1 MSGLKWTVLLTILT
15 LTIFSVNSSKAN
27 TTCVTNSLG
36 DRTCTTVTGNILS
49 NSTFGT
55 GNTTTT
61 TDWSTTGS
69 DGIHTHGNFG
79 NFPYG
84 TGMDTSGGVLAF
96 EGHDEDNVFQDSA
109 LVGDGHLTQSQ
120 INEGF
125 VSTMSA
131 DVWFWNNI
139 ENTFTMKQTITAAD
153 GTVTTQTRVINDNDP
168 NRVFNSGQ
176 FTNYT
181 DSYTQ
186 NPNSQTDFTIRA
198 EVFNLGDGSN
208 NDNQHRGPDVDNVQ
222 LSITTLGQTTS
233 CQQLGTCTSAGTDLN
248 NALDLKDDTTGI
260 DLFEQIDQDVE
271 TAIEDFQ
278 QAEFNNE
285 VNLPTTMDFGI
296 VDMTAIEELEVIVP
310 NEFGGFDE
318 IPLEV
323 FVVESFDN
331 FIDTNDLRDTF
342 EQELVVQDIS
352 EQEFFNE
359 LSSQMAEELT
369 MEMNFDRPLP
379 PMEMPMDD
387 LPPIE
392 MPMETDMMT
401 EMPELIE
408 IPEDEMFGSTGAEI
422 DFGSP
427 NMMTEMPEP
436 EMIEEDFDMVEPP
449 MEMETM
455 TEETMVTSLPPG
467 MREPEMEEPET
478 IREEIPNVR
487 NEPMTEENTVEEE
500 PAMAE
505 PSMADEPQ
513 PEEPNANNTTSNNE
527 PTDTETIEENETG
540 RPNTME
546 TETQSEETPNETRMA
561 ENTEAEGEETKT
573 NNEERVDARETDTTE
588 TADVKVRTTENV
600 QVSSIGIKVAK
611 IIAKLELTLKRV
623 DDKVKAIQYVT
634 LKGIQ
639 SEAPNLNLYA
649 KKQFY
654 QPTSLQ
660 DGNPDF
666 FNQLNI
672 EQQQIYGNV
681 TLAQYSD
688 KDPLIVQKRE
698 LNRINSEKQ
707 RLLIEIQQLKE
718 NL

>member
-1 MSGLKWTVLLTILT
+1 MFGIRLTVLLTILT
-15 LTIFSVNSSKAN
+15 LTILVTNPSKAN

-69 DGIHTHGNFG
+69 DGVHTHGNFG

-96 EGHDEDNVFQDSA
+96 EGHTDDNVFQDSA

-125 VSTMSA
+125 TSTLSA
-131 DVWFWNNI
+131 DVWFWNSI
-139 ENTFTMKQTITAAD
+139 ENTLTMKQTITAAD
-153 GTVTTQTRVINDNDP
+153 GTVTTQTRTINDHDP
-168 NRVFNSGQ
+168 NRNFNGGT

-198 EVFNLGDGSN
+198 ELYNQGDGSN
-208 NDNQHRGPDVDNVQ
+208 NDNYHRGPDVDNVQ
-222 LSITTLGQTTS
+222 LSITTLGITTS

-248 NALDLKDDTTGI
+248 EALDLKDDTTGI
-260 DLFEQIDQDVE
+260 DLFEQIDQNVE
-271 TAIEDFQ
+271 QAIEDFQ
-278 QAEFNNE
+278 EAEFSNE
-285 VNLPTTMDFGI
+285 VNLPTNMDFAI
-296 VDMTAIEELEVIVP
+296 VDITEIEELEVMVP
-310 NEFGGFDE
+310 NDIGGFDE

-342 EQELVVQDIS
+342 EQELIVENIT
-352 EQEFFNE
+352 EQEFFDE

-369 MEMNFDRPLP
+369 MEMNFDRPVMTELP
-379 PMEMPMDD
+379 PMDMPMDE
-387 LPPIE
+387 LPEIIEIPVDE
-392 MPMETDMMT
+392 MPDMEMT
-401 EMPELIE
+401 EMR
-408 IPEDEMFGSTGAEI
+408 
-422 DFGSP
+422 
-427 NMMTEMPEP
+427 EP
-436 EMIEEDFDMVEPP
+436 EIEEFENYDEAVVE
-449 MEMETM
+449 MDTM
-455 TEETMVTSLPPG
+455 TEENVNVTSLPPG
-467 MREPEMEEPET
+467 MREPEMEEPEV
-478 IREEIPNVR
+478 IREETPNVR
-487 NEPMTEENTVEEE
+487 TERMTEEPVEEE
-500 PAMAE
+500 PSTMERPTMDNE
-505 PSMADEPQ
+505 PK

-527 PTDTETIEENETG
+527 PNDTEIIEENETG
-540 RPNTME
+540 RTDTME
-546 TETQSEETPNETRMA
+546 TDTPTEETPTETRMA
-561 ENTEAEGEETKT
+561 ENTETEGEETET
-573 NNEERVDARETDTTE
+573 NNEERVDARETTNTEDTTAE
-588 TADVKVRTTENV
+588 VRVTKD
-600 QVSSIGIKVAK
+600 VSSEVSSVGIKVAK
-611 IIAKLELTLKRV
+611 IIAKLEVQLKRV

-654 QPTSLQ
+654 QPTQLN

-681 TLAQYSD
+681 TLAQYSNA
-688 KDPLIVQKRE
+688 DPLIVHKKE
-698 LNRINSEKQ
+698 LNRINTEKQ
-707 RLLIEIQQLKE
+707 RLLIEIEQLKK

>member
-1 MSGLKWTVLLTILT
+1 MFGIRLTVLLTILT
-15 LTIFSVNSSKAN
+15 LTILVTNPSKAN

-69 DGIHTHGNFG
+69 DGVHTHGNFG

-96 EGHDEDNVFQDSA
+96 EGHTDDNVFQDSA

-125 VSTMSA
+125 TSTLSA
-131 DVWFWNNI
+131 DVWFWNSI
-139 ENTFTMKQTITAAD
+139 ENTLTMKQTITAAD
-153 GTVTTQTRVINDNDP
+153 GTVTTQTRTINDHDP
-168 NRVFNSGQ
+168 NRNFNGGT

-198 EVFNLGDGSN
+198 ELYNQGDGSN
-208 NDNQHRGPDVDNVQ
+208 NDNYHRGPDVDNVQ
-222 LSITTLGQTTS
+222 LSITTLGITTS

-248 NALDLKDDTTGI
+248 EALDLKDDTTGI
-260 DLFEQIDQDVE
+260 DLFEQIDQNVE
-271 TAIEDFQ
+271 QAIEDFQ
-278 QAEFNNE
+278 EAEFSNE
-285 VNLPTTMDFGI
+285 VNLPTNMDFAI
-296 VDMTAIEELEVIVP
+296 VDITEIEELEVMVP
-310 NEFGGFDE
+310 NDIGGFDE

-342 EQELVVQDIS
+342 EQELIVENIT
-352 EQEFFNE
+352 EQEFFDE

-369 MEMNFDRPLP
+369 MEMNFDRPVMTELP
-379 PMEMPMDD
+379 PMDMPMDE
-387 LPPIE
+387 LPEIIEIPVDE
-392 MPMETDMMT
+392 MPDMEMT
-401 EMPELIE
+401 EMR
-408 IPEDEMFGSTGAEI
+408 
-422 DFGSP
+422 
-427 NMMTEMPEP
+427 EP
-436 EMIEEDFDMVEPP
+436 EIEEFENYDEAVVE
-449 MEMETM
+449 MDTM
-455 TEETMVTSLPPG
+455 TEENVNVTSLPPG
-467 MREPEMEEPET
+467 MREPEMEEPEV
-478 IREEIPNVR
+478 IREETPNVR
-487 NEPMTEENTVEEE
+487 TERMTEEPVEEE
-500 PAMAE
+500 PSTMERPTMDNE
-505 PSMADEPQ
+505 PK

-527 PTDTETIEENETG
+527 PNDTEIIEENETG
-540 RPNTME
+540 RTDTME
-546 TETQSEETPNETRMA
+546 TDTPTEETPTETRMA
-561 ENTEAEGEETKT
+561 ENTETEGEETET
-573 NNEERVDARETDTTE
+573 NNEERVDARETTNTEDTTAE
-588 TADVKVRTTENV
+588 VRVTKD
-600 QVSSIGIKVAK
+600 VSSEVSSVGIKVAK
-611 IIAKLELTLKRV
+611 IIAKLEVQLKRV

-654 QPTSLQ
+654 QPTQLN

-681 TLAQYSD
+681 TLAQYSNA
-688 KDPLIVQKRE
+688 DPLIVHKKK
-698 LNRINSEKQ
+698 LNRINTEKQ
-707 RLLIEIQQLKE
+707 RLLIEIEQLKK

>member
-1 MSGLKWTVLLTILT
+1 MFGIRLTVLLTILT
-15 LTIFSVNSSKAN
+15 LTILVTNPSKAN

-69 DGIHTHGNFG
+69 DGVHTHGNFG

-96 EGHDEDNVFQDSA
+96 EGHTDDNVFQDSA

-125 VSTMSA
+125 TSTLSA
-131 DVWFWNNI
+131 DVWFWNSI
-139 ENTFTMKQTITAAD
+139 ENTLTMKQTITAAD
-153 GTVTTQTRVINDNDP
+153 GTVTTQTRTINDHDP
-168 NRVFNSGQ
+168 NRNFNGGT

-198 EVFNLGDGSN
+198 ELYNQGDGSN
-208 NDNQHRGPDVDNVQ
+208 NDNYHRGPDVDNVQ
-222 LSITTLGQTTS
+222 LSITTLGITTS

-248 NALDLKDDTTGI
+248 EALDLKDDTTGI
-260 DLFEQIDQDVE
+260 DLFEQIDQNVE
-271 TAIEDFQ
+271 QAIEDFQ
-278 QAEFNNE
+278 EAEFGGE
-285 VNLPTTMDFGI
+285 VNLPTNMDFAI
-296 VDMTAIEELEVIVP
+296 VDITEIEELEVMVP
-310 NEFGGFDE
+310 NDIGGFDE

-342 EQELVVQDIS
+342 EQELIVENIT
-352 EQEFFNE
+352 EQEFFDE

-369 MEMNFDRPLP
+369 MEMNFDRPVMTELP
-379 PMEMPMDD
+379 PMDMPMDE
-387 LPPIE
+387 LPEIIEIPVDE
-392 MPMETDMMT
+392 MPDMEMT
-401 EMPELIE
+401 EMR
-408 IPEDEMFGSTGAEI
+408 
-422 DFGSP
+422 
-427 NMMTEMPEP
+427 EP
-436 EMIEEDFDMVEPP
+436 EIEEFENYDEAVVE
-449 MEMETM
+449 MDTM
-455 TEETMVTSLPPG
+455 TEENVNVTSLPPG
-467 MREPEMEEPET
+467 MREPEMEEPEV
-478 IREEIPNVR
+478 IREETPNVR
-487 NEPMTEENTVEEE
+487 TERMTEEPVEEE
-500 PAMAE
+500 PSTMERPTMDNE
-505 PSMADEPQ
+505 PK
-513 PEEPNANNTTSNNE
+513 PEETNANNTTSNNE
-527 PTDTETIEENETG
+527 PNDTEIIEENETG
-540 RPNTME
+540 RTDTME
-546 TETQSEETPNETRMA
+546 TDTPTEETPTETRMA
-561 ENTEAEGEETKT
+561 ENTETEGEETET
-573 NNEERVDARETDTTE
+573 NNEERVDARETTNTEDTTAE
-588 TADVKVRTTENV
+588 VRVTKD
-600 QVSSIGIKVAK
+600 VSSEVSSVGIKVAK
-611 IIAKLELTLKRV
+611 IIAKLEVQLKRV

-654 QPTSLQ
+654 QPTQLN

-681 TLAQYSD
+681 TLAQYSNA
-688 KDPLIVQKRE
+688 DPLIVHKKE
-698 LNRINSEKQ
+698 LNRINTEKQ
-707 RLLIEIQQLKE
+707 RLLIEIEQLKK

>member
-1 MSGLKWTVLLTILT
+1 
-15 LTIFSVNSSKAN
+15 
-27 TTCVTNSLG
+27 
-36 DRTCTTVTGNILS
+36 
-49 NSTFGT
+49 
-55 GNTTTT
+55 
-61 TDWSTTGS
+61 
-69 DGIHTHGNFG
+69 
-79 NFPYG
+79 
-84 TGMDTSGGVLAF
+84 
-96 EGHDEDNVFQDSA
+96 
-109 LVGDGHLTQSQ
+109 
-120 INEGF
+120 
-125 VSTMSA
+125 
-131 DVWFWNNI
+131 
-139 ENTFTMKQTITAAD
+139 
-153 GTVTTQTRVINDNDP
+153 
-168 NRVFNSGQ
+168 
-176 FTNYT
+176 
-181 DSYTQ
+181 
-186 NPNSQTDFTIRA
+186 
-198 EVFNLGDGSN
+198 
-208 NDNQHRGPDVDNVQ
+208 
-222 LSITTLGQTTS
+222 
-233 CQQLGTCTSAGTDLN
+233 
-248 NALDLKDDTTGI
+248 
-260 DLFEQIDQDVE
+260 
-271 TAIEDFQ
+271 
-278 QAEFNNE
+278 
-285 VNLPTTMDFGI
+285 
-296 VDMTAIEELEVIVP
+296 MTAIEELEVIVP

>member
-1 MSGLKWTVLLTILT
+1 MFGIRLTVLLTILT
-15 LTIFSVNSSKAN
+15 LTILVTNPSKAN

-69 DGIHTHGNFG
+69 DGVHTHGNFG

-96 EGHDEDNVFQDSA
+96 EGHTDDNVFQDSA

-125 VSTMSA
+125 TSTLSA
-131 DVWFWNNI
+131 DVWFWNSI
-139 ENTFTMKQTITAAD
+139 ENTLTMKQTITAAD
-153 GTVTTQTRVINDNDP
+153 GTVTTQTRTINDHDP
-168 NRVFNSGQ
+168 NKNFNGGT

-198 EVFNLGDGSN
+198 ELYNQGDGSN
-208 NDNQHRGPDVDNVQ
+208 NDNYHRGPDVDNVQ
-222 LSITTLGQTTS
+222 LSITTLGITTS

-248 NALDLKDDTTGI
+248 EALDLKDDTTGI
-260 DLFEQIDQDVE
+260 DLFEQIDQNVE
-271 TAIEDFQ
+271 QAIEDFQ
-278 QAEFNNE
+278 EAEFSNE
-285 VNLPTTMDFGI
+285 VNLPTNMDFAI
-296 VDMTAIEELEVIVP
+296 VDITEIEELEVMVP
-310 NEFGGFDE
+310 NDIGGFDE

-331 FIDTNDLRDTF
+331 FIETNDLRDTF
-342 EQELVVQDIS
+342 EQELIVENIT
-352 EQEFFNE
+352 EQEFFDE

-369 MEMNFDRPLP
+369 MEMNFDRPVMTELP
-379 PMEMPMDD
+379 PMDMPMDE
-387 LPPIE
+387 LPEIIEIPVDE
-392 MPMETDMMT
+392 MPDMEMT
-401 EMPELIE
+401 EMR
-408 IPEDEMFGSTGAEI
+408 
-422 DFGSP
+422 
-427 NMMTEMPEP
+427 EP
-436 EMIEEDFDMVEPP
+436 EIEEFENYDEAVVE
-449 MEMETM
+449 MDTM
-455 TEETMVTSLPPG
+455 TEENVNVTSLPPG
-467 MREPEMEEPET
+467 MREPEMEEPEV
-478 IREEIPNVR
+478 IREETPNVR
-487 NEPMTEENTVEEE
+487 TERMTEEPVEEE
-500 PAMAE
+500 PSTMERPTMDNE
-505 PSMADEPQ
+505 PK

-527 PTDTETIEENETG
+527 PNDTEIIEENETG
-540 RPNTME
+540 RTDTME
-546 TETQSEETPNETRMA
+546 TDTPTEETPTETRMA
-561 ENTEAEGEETKT
+561 ENTETEGEETET
-573 NNEERVDARETDTTE
+573 NNEERVDARETTNTEDTTAE
-588 TADVKVRTTENV
+588 VRVTKD
-600 QVSSIGIKVAK
+600 VSSEVSSVGIKVAK
-611 IIAKLELTLKRV
+611 IIAKLEVQLKRV

-654 QPTSLQ
+654 QPTQLN

-681 TLAQYSD
+681 TLAQYSNA
-688 KDPLIVQKRE
+688 DPLIVHKKE
-698 LNRINSEKQ
+698 LNRINTEKQ
-707 RLLIEIQQLKE
+707 RLLIEIEQLKK

>member
-1 MSGLKWTVLLTILT
+1 MFGIRLTVLLTILT
-15 LTIFSVNSSKAN
+15 LTILVTNPSKAN
-27 TTCVTNSLG
+27 TTCTTNSLG

-61 TDWSTTGS
+61 TDWSTTGA

-79 NFPYG
+79 FTYPSG
-84 TGMDTSGGVLAF
+84 ADSSGGVLAF
-96 EGHDEDNVFQDSA
+96 EGHTEDNVFQDSD

-131 DVWFWNNI
+131 DVWFWNSI
-139 ENTFTMKQTITAAD
+139 ENTLTMKQTITAAD
-153 GTVTTQTRVINDNDP
+153 GTVTTQTRTINDHDP
-168 NRVFNSGQ
+168 TRPFNGGTFQ
-176 FTNYT
+176 NYT

-198 EVFNLGDGSN
+198 ELYNQGDGSN
-208 NDNQHRGPDVDNVQ
+208 NDNYHRGPDVDNVQ
-222 LSITTLGQTTS
+222 LSITTLGITTS

-248 NALDLKDDTTGI
+248 EALDLKDDTTGI
-260 DLFEQIDQDVE
+260 DLFEQIDQNVE
-271 TAIEDFQ
+271 QAIEDFQ
-278 QAEFNNE
+278 EAEFSNE
-285 VNLPTTMDFGI
+285 VNLPTNMDFAL
-296 VDMTAIEELEVIVP
+296 VDIEELEVIVP
-310 NEFGGFDE
+310 NDVGGFDE

-342 EQELVVQDIS
+342 EQELIVENIT
-352 EQEFFNE
+352 EQEFFDE

-369 MEMNFDRPLP
+369 MEMNFDRPIMTELP
-379 PMEMPMDD
+379 PMDMPMDE
-387 LPPIE
+387 LPEIIEIPVDE
-392 MPMETDMMT
+392 MPDMEMT
-401 EMPELIE
+401 EMR
-408 IPEDEMFGSTGAEI
+408 
-422 DFGSP
+422 
-427 NMMTEMPEP
+427 EP
-436 EMIEEDFDMVEPP
+436 EIEEFENYDEAVVE
-449 MEMETM
+449 MDTM
-455 TEETMVTSLPPG
+455 TEENVNVTSLPPG

-478 IREEIPNVR
+478 IREETPNVR
-487 NEPMTEENTVEEE
+487 TERMTEEPVED
-500 PAMAE
+500 E
-505 PSMADEPQ
+505 PSTMERPSMDNEPK

-527 PTDTETIEENETG
+527 PNDTEIIEENETG
-540 RPNTME
+540 RTDTME
-546 TETQSEETPNETRMA
+546 TDTPTEETPTETRMA
-561 ENTEAEGEETKT
+561 ENTETEGEETET
-573 NNEERVDARETDTTE
+573 NNEERVDARETTNTEDTTAE
-588 TADVKVRTTENV
+588 VRVTKD
-600 QVSSIGIKVAK
+600 VSSEVSSVGIKVAK
-611 IIAKLELTLKRV
+611 IIAKLEVQLKRV

-654 QPTSLQ
+654 QPTQLN

-681 TLAQYSD
+681 TLAQYSNA
-688 KDPLIVQKRE
+688 DPLIVHKKE
-698 LNRINSEKQ
+698 LNRINTEKQ
-707 RLLIEIQQLKE
+707 RLLIEIEQLKK

>member
-1 MSGLKWTVLLTILT
+1 MFGIRLTVLLTILT
-15 LTIFSVNSSKAN
+15 LTILVTNPSKAN
-27 TTCVTNSLG
+27 TTCTTNSLG

-79 NFPYG
+79 FTYPSG
-84 TGMDTSGGVLAF
+84 ADSSGGVLAF
-96 EGHDEDNVFQDSA
+96 EGHTEDNVFQDSD

-131 DVWFWNNI
+131 DVWFWNSI
-139 ENTFTMKQTITAAD
+139 ENTLTMKQTITAAD
-153 GTVTTQTRVINDNDP
+153 GTVTTQTRTINDHDP
-168 NRVFNSGQ
+168 TRPFNGGTFQ
-176 FTNYT
+176 NYT

-198 EVFNLGDGSN
+198 ELYNQGDGSN
-208 NDNQHRGPDVDNVQ
+208 NDNYHRGPDVDNVQ
-222 LSITTLGQTTS
+222 LSITTLGITTS

-248 NALDLKDDTTGI
+248 EALDLKDDTTGI
-260 DLFEQIDQDVE
+260 DLFEQIDQNVE
-271 TAIEDFQ
+271 QAIEDFQ
-278 QAEFNNE
+278 EAEFSNE
-285 VNLPTTMDFGI
+285 VNLPTNMDFAL
-296 VDMTAIEELEVIVP
+296 VDIEELEVIVP
-310 NEFGGFDE
+310 NDVGGFDE

-342 EQELVVQDIS
+342 EQELIVENIT
-352 EQEFFNE
+352 EQEFFDE

-369 MEMNFDRPLP
+369 MEMNFDRPIMTELP
-379 PMEMPMDD
+379 PMDMPMDE
-387 LPPIE
+387 LPEIIEIPVDE
-392 MPMETDMMT
+392 MPDMEMT
-401 EMPELIE
+401 EMR
-408 IPEDEMFGSTGAEI
+408 
-422 DFGSP
+422 
-427 NMMTEMPEP
+427 EP
-436 EMIEEDFDMVEPP
+436 EIEEFENYDEAVVE
-449 MEMETM
+449 MDTM
-455 TEETMVTSLPPG
+455 TEENVNVTSLPPG

-478 IREEIPNVR
+478 IREETPNVR
-487 NEPMTEENTVEEE
+487 TERMTEEPVED
-500 PAMAE
+500 E
-505 PSMADEPQ
+505 PSTMERPSMDNEPK

-527 PTDTETIEENETG
+527 PNDTEIIEENETG
-540 RPNTME
+540 RTDTME
-546 TETQSEETPNETRMA
+546 TDTPTEETPTETRMA
-561 ENTEAEGEETKT
+561 ENTETEGEETET
-573 NNEERVDARETDTTE
+573 NNEERVDARETTNTEDTTAE
-588 TADVKVRTTENV
+588 VRVTKD
-600 QVSSIGIKVAK
+600 VSSEVSSVGIKVAK
-611 IIAKLELTLKRV
+611 IIAKLEVQLKRV

-654 QPTSLQ
+654 QPTQLN

-681 TLAQYSD
+681 TLAQYSNA
-688 KDPLIVQKRE
+688 DPLIVHKKE
-698 LNRINSEKQ
+698 LNRINTEKQ
-707 RLLIEIQQLKE
+707 RLLIEIEQLKK